1 MKCRLVGFT
10 NFQSKKDGKQC
21 CIVGLVHKDQYWNGL
36 KTAECFVNPLNI
48 GCELEVN
55 KDYNVDFDTRGRII
69 SIEPI
74 A

>member
-1 MKCRLVGFT
+1 MKCRLVGYSH
-10 NFQSKKDGKQC
+10 FQSKDGRAC
-21 CIVGLVHKDQYWNGL
+21 CIVGLIHKDQYWQGFKVL
-36 KTAECFVNPLNI
+36 EKFVNPTTV

-55 KDYNVDFDTRGRII
+55 KDYNVDFDPSGRVV